1 MEMSRLLR
9 YLVEALARL
18 GVRYFVTGSV
28 ASISY
33 GDFRSTNDIDVVV
46 ELRIEHVEPLCAAF
60 PEPDYY
66 VSVQAVRDAIRR
78 RFQFN
83 ILEPDTGMKVDVMI
97 LADSDFARS
106 CLGRA
111 VLAPI
116 PGGVEAWLSS
126 PEDIILNKLLFF
138 REGRSDKHIRD
149 IAGVLKI
156 QAERI
161 DRAYI
166 LGWVEHFGLHAEW
179 QLAIDR
185 STIPFP

>member
-1 MEMSRLLR
+1 MELSRLLR
-9 YLVEALARL
+9 RLVEVLSGL

-33 GDFRSTNDIDVVV
+33 GEFRLTNDIDIVID
-46 ELRIEHVEPLCAAF
+46 LRMEHVEPFCSAF
-60 PEPDYY
+60 PDPDFYL
-66 VSVQAVRDAIRR
+66 SHPAVTSAIRR

-97 LADSDFARS
+97 LADTDFARS
-106 CLGRA
+106 CLDRA

-116 PGGVEAWLSS
+116 PGAVEAWFSS
-126 PEDIILNKLLFF
+126 PEDIILNKLLFY

-149 IAGVLKI
+149 IAGVLKV

-161 DRAYI
+161 DRVYI
-166 LGWVEHFGLHAEW
+166 LGWVEHFGLQAEW
-179 QLAIDR
+179 QLALDR
-185 STIPFP
+185 VAIPFP

>member
-1 MEMSRLLR
+1 MELSRMLR
-9 YLVEALARL
+9 YLTDVLASL

-28 ASISY
+28 ATISY
-33 GDFRSTNDIDVVV
+33 GEYRSTNDIDVVV
-46 ELRIEHVEPLCAAF
+46 DLRIEQVEPFCAAF
-60 PEPDYY
+60 PQPDYY
-66 VSVQAVRDAIRR
+66 LSAQAVRDAVRK

-83 ILEPDTGMKVDVMI
+83 IIEPDTGVKVDVMI

-106 CLGRA
+106 CLARA
-111 VLAPI
+111 ALVPI

-126 PEDIILNKLLFF
+126 PEDIILNKLLFY
-138 REGRSDKHIRD
+138 RAGHSDKHIRD

-166 LGWVEHFGLHAEW
+166 AEWVERFGLHAEW
-179 QLAIDR
+179 QLALDR
-185 STIPFP
+185 AAAPFP

>member
-1 MEMSRLLR
+1 MEISRLLR
-9 YLVEALARL
+9 YLVEVLGRM
-18 GVRYFVTGSV
+18 GVRYYVTGSV

-33 GDFRSTNDIDVVV
+33 GEFRSTNDIDVVV
-46 ELRIEHVEPLCAAF
+46 ELRIEHVEPFCAAF

-66 VSVQAVRDAIRR
+66 LSAQAVRDAVRR

-97 LADSDFARS
+97 LADSDFGRS
-106 CLGRA
+106 CLERA
-111 VLAPI
+111 ALAPI
-116 PGGVEAWLSS
+116 PGAVEAWLCS
-126 PEDIILNKLLFF
+126 PEDIILNKLLFY

-166 LGWVEHFGLHAEW
+166 LGWVERFGLHAEW
-179 QLAIDR
+179 QLALDR
-185 STIPFP
+185 LATPFP

>member
-9 YLVEALARL
+9 HLVEVLDTL

-33 GDFRSTNDIDVVV
+33 GEFRSTNDIDVVID
-46 ELRIEHVEPLCAAF
+46 LRIEHAEPFCAAF
-60 PEPDYY
+60 PDPDYY
-66 VSVQAVRDAIRR
+66 VSTQAVVSAIRR

-106 CLGRA
+106 CLERA
-111 VLAPI
+111 VLTPI
-116 PGGVEAWLSS
+116 PGAVEAWLSS
-126 PEDIILNKLLFF
+126 PEDIILNKLLFY
-138 REGRSDKHIRD
+138 REGHSDKHIRD
-149 IAGVLKI
+149 IAGVLKV

-166 LGWVEHFGLHAEW
+166 VEWVERFGLHAEW
-179 QLAIDR
+179 RLALER
-185 STIPFP
+185 VATPFP